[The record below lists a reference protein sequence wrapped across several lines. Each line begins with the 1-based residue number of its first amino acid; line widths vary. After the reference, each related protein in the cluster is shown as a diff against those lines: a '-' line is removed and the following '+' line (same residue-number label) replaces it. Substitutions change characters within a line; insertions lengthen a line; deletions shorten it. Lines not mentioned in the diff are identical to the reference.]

1 MLLPW
6 TKRKKSDLDNARLIQ
21 LGRNGRDTWVYWKPK
36 MVCQSRVRNSRG
48 KETRLLLEYFVAER
62 AMTGEENFLANAAK
76 YLAMDAPGGKMAREM
91 RARAI
96 SNLESSRP
104 PSSRILTLPT

>member
-1 MLLPW
+1 
-6 TKRKKSDLDNARLIQ
+6 
-21 LGRNGRDTWVYWKPK
+21 
-36 MVCQSRVRNSRG
+36 MVCRSVKAVRNSRG
-48 KETRLLLEYFVAER
+48 KKHGSNISWPN